1 VHLLAEKTK
10 STKIFKNSLIGLLV
24 IGISLP
30 PRKYPK
36 RLLIFIGLV
45 KPVIIM
51 ANVRIIFIGRGLS
64 FEKNTSF
71 LECELEGR
79 EIAITIRD
87 ESEKQPTSFISLDK
101 STAIRLAKKLRTEI
115 SKMGEEVYNG

>member
-1 VHLLAEKTK
+1 MHLLAEKTK

>member
-51 ANVRIIFIGRGLS
+51 VKIFFYGKGTSSYKEDSSFIQCVRESDDVVLS
-64 FEKNTSF
+64 IT
-71 LECELEGR
+71 EGDR
-79 EIAITIRD
+79 NL
-87 ESEKQPTSFISLDK
+87 FISLDK

-115 SKMGEEVYNG
+115 NKIQEGGQNV